1 MHADLSSTL
10 CLDPIKLTYE
20 QLKIVK
26 NWESIYGVEQLTC
39 DATIA
44 LREKDNDTGFMWS
57 LSYE

>member
-10 CLDPIKLTYE
+10 CPDPIKLTGE

-26 NWESIYGVEQLTC
+26 NWESIYGDEQLTC

-44 LREKDNDTGFMWS
+44 LREKYTDTGFMW
-57 LSYE
+57 

>member
-10 CLDPIKLTYE
+10 CLDPIKLTHE

-26 NWESIYGVEQLTC
+26 NWESIYGGEQLTC

-44 LREKDNDTGFMWS
+44 LREKYTDTGFMW
-57 LSYE
+57 